1 MLLLPEELE
10 KLIKYRI
17 DYDKTSHSDIVHM
30 HFKTTGWFGR
40 EKIVIETYKLARRI
54 SKIDGDN
61 YTYSM
66 RHEFE
71 TLINQ
76 LDEYVKLKFDGY
88 KLSRINSRDWME
100 YQLEKEVLSE
110 LEESD
115 DK

>member
-1 MLLLPEELE
+1 MLLLPDELE
-10 KLIKYRI
+10 KLVKYRI
-17 DYDKTSHSDIVHM
+17 DYDKETQSDIVHM
-30 HFKTTGWFGR
+30 YFNTTGWFGR
-40 EKIVIETYKLARRI
+40 KKTIVETYKLARRT
-54 SKIDGDN
+54 SKIEDGN

-76 LDEYVKLKFDGY
+76 LEEYVKLKFDGY

-110 LEESD
+110 LDESS